1 MMSPSRLLNGSMSPG
16 SPTLGSFVTK
26 SSKNIQYEGEMLRII
41 ENKEKGEK
49 EEKQAETVTKCK
61 RYWYVLLGKELY
73 VYKKKSVNKHKG
85 MHSLVGV
92 FIRDEGEI

>member
-1 MMSPSRLLNGSMSPG
+1 MMSPSRLLNGSRSPG

-26 SSKNIQYEGEMLRII
+26 TSKNIQYEGEMLRII
-41 ENKEKGEK
+41 EGKEK
-49 EEKQAETVTKCK
+49 EENKGETVTKCK